1 MSTKAVVRRLD
12 ELLTALGFERQK
24 QTWNRRSD
32 SFVDVIDVQ
41 VSKADHAITVNAGV
55 MDPDVHRKCWGT
67 GPPVWVEEPSC
78 TVRTRIGQLMG
89 NKDVWWSFGD
99 GEAVEKIAEAVATQ
113 VLPFLDRMHA
123 RDAMEEFLAAA
134 EVLKRKYPPPI
145 VYLAIL
151 RNELGDHSGACV
163 ALEELQQKALG
174 AWRTRISEVSGRL
187 GCLGDQRDEET
198 SVSSD

>member
-1 MSTKAVVRRLD
+1 MSTTAVVTRLD
-12 ELLTALGFERQK
+12 RLLTPLGFERQK
-24 QTWNRRSD
+24 QTWNRRSGP
-32 SFVDVIDVQ
+32 FVDVVDIQ
-41 VSKADHAITVNAGV
+41 GSKADHAITLNAGV

-67 GPPVWVEEPSC
+67 GPPAWVDEPSC

-89 NKDVWWSFGD
+89 NKDVWWSPGD
-99 GEAVEKIAEAVATQ
+99 GEAVEKIAEAVAAH

-123 RDAMEEFLAAA
+123 RGAMEEFLVDA

-151 RNELGDHSGACV
+151 RNELGDHSGGCA
-163 ALEELQQKALG
+163 ALEELQQKTVG

-187 GCLGDQRDEET
+187 GC
-198 SVSSD
+198 S